1 MTLAKVWLR
10 IFVTGYVAVFVMWL
24 VSLTSLPPYGDLTRI
39 GHLAEED
46 FGWTKPAPTVD
57 PAYLKAAP
65 VDQADILVIGDSF
78 SMTLYWQASLAKA
91 GYRVATTYWG
101 QYGTVMCKDFDQ
113 WIQRAGFK
121 GKLIIFESVER
132 LLDERTVSGQTCEK
146 VIKPFAS
153 QLEPFVK
160 PAELP
165 GPDALPNWSARFDTG
180 PVAYYNSWRAKNS
193 TGRTAVQQEH
203 LGPAAAGRL
212 QVFLPP
218 RVQQAAGLRRRR
230 GQRPADH
237 GHPGP
242 DQELCGAAP
251 GHPAAVDG
259 DPQQD
264 HRLSSDPTSRRTSCT
279 ASARRSSGPT
289 STAFAREKGHQMQD
303 FYFSND
309 THLSMHGQLALGEYM
324 LGVVRE
330 VLPVPQTKAP

>member
-39 GHLAEED
+39 GHLSEED
-46 FGWTKPAPTVD
+46 YGWTKPAPTVD

-78 SMTLYWQASLAKA
+78 SMTLYWQSSLVKA

-132 LLDERTVSGQTCEK
+132 LLDERTVDGQTCEK
-146 VIKPFAS
+146 VIKPFS
-153 QLEPFVK
+153 SKVEPFVK

-180 PVAYYNSWRAKNS
+180 PVAYFNSWRAKKSPVDLLFNKNTWVRS
-193 TGRTAVQQEH
+193 LPDGCKYFSHRECDKLPVFVDDEGNGPLTTGTLDRIKTFAAQHQSIPQLWMVIPNKTTVFLKPDFSKSFVHGFREAK
-203 LGPAAAGRL
+203 LGPDL
-212 QVFLPP
+212 Y
-218 RVQQAAGLRRRR
+218 
-230 GQRPADH
+230 
-237 GHPGP
+237 
-242 DQELCGAAP
+242 
-251 GHPAAVDG
+251 
-259 DPQQD
+259 
-264 HRLSSDPTSRRTSCT
+264 
-279 ASARRSSGPT
+279 
-289 STAFAREKGHQMQD
+289 AFAREKGYQMQD

-324 LGVVRE
+324 LGVVRD
-330 VLPVPQTKAP
+330 VLPVQQTKAP